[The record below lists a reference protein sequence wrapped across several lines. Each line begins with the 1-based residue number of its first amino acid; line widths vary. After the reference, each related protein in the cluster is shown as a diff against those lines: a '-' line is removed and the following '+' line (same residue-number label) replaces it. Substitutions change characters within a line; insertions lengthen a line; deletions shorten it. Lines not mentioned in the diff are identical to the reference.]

1 MPKDFLENIGRTRE
15 ALRMEPGSA
24 FERIA
29 KDFAEATI
37 AIAKNKLTNG
47 SPAHESTGALASS
60 IAFGIKYGEIIEIDF
75 LMNYYWDFINSGVDG
90 VERSTG
96 ATPNAE
102 GQIQRFKSINPSPQM
117 VDAFVGV
124 GSLDGWI
131 RAKGINQLIY
141 TNQFGERIVDDLVTD
156 DDYRQAAYVFARGV
170 KKHGIIGN
178 HFIDETFDEAA
189 LDQLEKDLLDEIEK
203 LI

>member
-1 MPKDFLENIGRTRE
+1 MALSYLENLERTKE
-15 ALRMEPGSA
+15 ALRMEPGSP

-29 KDFAEATI
+29 KEFAEATI
-37 AIAKNKLTNG
+37 AVAKNKLSNG

-60 IAFGIKYGEIIEIDF
+60 IAFAIKFGEVIEIDF

-102 GQIQRFKSINPSPQM
+102 GQIQRFKTINPSPQM

-170 KKHGIIGN
+170 KKKGIIGN
-178 HFIDETFDEAA
+178 HFIDETFDEEAI
-189 LDQLEKDLLDEIEK
+189 QKLENDILDEIEK
-203 LI
+203 LL